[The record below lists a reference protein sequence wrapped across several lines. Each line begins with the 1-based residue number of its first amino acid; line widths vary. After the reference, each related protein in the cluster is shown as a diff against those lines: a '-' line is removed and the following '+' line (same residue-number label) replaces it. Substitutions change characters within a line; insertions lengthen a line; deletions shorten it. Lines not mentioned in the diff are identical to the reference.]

1 MKWLASL
8 KDGGTSTTF
17 ALSVP
22 DGCTKPL
29 RAPMAS
35 LAEHLSEAL
44 VTELV
49 LTLDSILKSIESGS
63 DYGQ

>member
-1 MKWLASL
+1 
-8 KDGGTSTTF
+8 
-17 ALSVP
+17 
-22 DGCTKPL
+22 
-29 RAPMAS
+29 MAS